1 MVTGIL
7 WAYLETGNSM
17 IMSYFNL
24 KPSHTI
30 LLCAILCT
38 NGKASPSL
46 LGHCDERP
54 RVQSNL
60 SYQATLMR
68 YHMYSQTCLM
78 PLWWDTTCTVKPV
91 LSSHCHERPHAQSN
105 LSYQATVMRG
115 HMYSQ
120 TCLIRPLSWE
130 ATCTVKPVLS
140 GHCHEMPTCTVKP
153 AIPDS
158 DEWPT

>member
-54 RVQSNL
+54 HVQSNL
-60 SYQATLMR
+60 SYQDTVMR
-68 YHMYSQTCLM
+68 CQH
-78 PLWWDTTCTVKPV
+78 V
-91 LSSHCHERPHAQSN
+91 QSN
-105 LSYQATVMRG
+105 LPYQTVMSDQPKPYCTI
-115 HMYSQ
+115 HVWQLLTKLKLKLSTLQKKVSSWIYTQ
-120 TCLIRPLSWE
+120 HIYTPLQ
-130 ATCTVKPVLS
+130 
-140 GHCHEMPTCTVKP
+140 H
-153 AIPDS
+153 
-158 DEWPT
+158 